1 MVGSYYFPRYNFS
14 LDIGSFLLNSI
25 KNLIVTYCM
34 RIIQMGVQFS
44 FLVRVEFLGA
54 CVNVSL
60 LKFLKQLTFILFMC
74 EREILS

>member
-1 MVGSYYFPRYNFS
+1 
-14 LDIGSFLLNSI
+14 
-25 KNLIVTYCM
+25 M